1 MKWLTKLRS
10 KFRKACLQKPC
21 QPKYVDLMPVID
33 ADEYGHYSEA
43 LQFAIDSSRIRNI
56 AVTGPYGSGKSSII
70 QTFEAKTKSKFLNIS
85 LACFKEEIQS
95 SNEKEE
101 QERQILVERSIL
113 QQLLYGVEAN
123 KLPFSRFKRI
133 RFPRRCTPWMLA
145 GGIILW
151 LLAIAYFYSSFR
163 YGFLDI
169 DGSSFDSL
177 VTGILAIWS
186 LLGPLLLIGYIY
198 RSSFKYS
205 FTKISLSN
213 AEIETGEVSDNSVLS
228 RHLDEIIYFFQ
239 ACDFNVV
246 VFEDLDRFCSPEIF
260 VKLREINK
268 LINDN
273 PQVKWPVKFIYAL
286 KDHMFANKDRTKF
299 FDFIIPVVPVINST
313 NALEKL
319 TKRLPEKTFTSDSE
333 KRFLRE
339 VSLHLNDL
347 RLIHNI
353 VNEFH
358 LYYAQL
364 SSESI
369 DVTKLLAIL
378 IYKNVYPKDFE
389 SLHLN
394 KGVVYQVVHAKNDII
409 DKLSKKYK
417 DEISD
422 CESEL
427 KNLEKEVLAN
437 EKSLVQAFIGNIVSA
452 KENVNLSAILV
463 SDSQISFAQFTKE
476 DIAKLRKGPANAI
489 HLYSP
494 YVGRVDTGKTA
505 KQIEE
510 ELCPNST
517 FEKRFERIRQNA
529 THTQAELQS
538 QITAAHKSL
547 QKIRLLRLKELIA
560 QSSTDIIGESSAN
573 ELQGPDSTLLVY
585 LIRNGHIDE
594 SYLDYISVFYEGS
607 MTRNDHE
614 FLIKI
619 RGFETP
625 ESTYLID
632 SPKEVC
638 QEMRK
643 EDFSLSYVLN
653 IKIFDFL
660 LKNQNRENKERLKDA
675 LTFISENFDSAQVF
689 VQVFMRSYFELGN
702 QVSALVKSLS
712 KVWPDY
718 GSVAIQ
724 TNDVLLHIRHIL
736 RDVSPSD
743 VASAMN
749 KEGVLTQYLKEH
761 AFEVYTN
768 SFLTKENLAHL
779 KELNVCFEDLK
790 TIAQTTELLSYVHD
804 NNLYAITVDN
814 LRLLLMRLGNGV
826 TEEDCEIRNYTT
838 IFTKGTEKIQGY
850 VDSHIS
856 EYVNDVFLT
865 LPKNGSESPEI
876 ILALLEKEQ
885 LDLDQKQ
892 KIIHKKSHVF
902 NELDGIP
909 DSLWFFVFLQGKVLP
924 TWKNIFQYQSSSAYK
939 EDDLIQI
946 LSTKSIVD
954 RLVRQP
960 FNSNEIGKESS
971 EKIANFFGNADKIP
985 DDLYI
990 KLVEKIPFIWNR
1002 IPDSI
1007 SEKKILLLAQHGKLD
1022 LNDQTFAAIKYDRIL
1037 QQLFQA
1043 ALIENQID
1051 DYLKKKNQ
1059 FPVNDAIRG
1068 MLLQSSI
1075 NESQKL
1081 AIACDLDFA
1090 SIESDTPYLT
1100 KLVELLLSPKCD
1112 LTSFHN
1118 RLIQKVIACSKSVQT
1133 KIPLLEKAMFL
1144 FDKTTVLKLISSFP
1158 EPFDKISKY
1167 DNHPTIENT
1176 FVNRRFAKVLQ
1187 DYKIISSVKL
1197 FRTRIVINTYKSADS
1212 MEGAEE

>member
-10 KFRKACLQKPC
+10 KFRKACPQKPC

-85 LACFKEEIQS
+85 LACFKEETQKPD
-95 SNEKEE
+95 EKEE
-101 QERQILVERSIL
+101 QERQVLVERSIL

-133 RFPRRCTPWMLA
+133 RFPRWYTPWMLA

-163 YGFLDI
+163 YGLGI
-169 DGSSFDSL
+169 NCSSFDSL

-186 LLGPLLLIGYIY
+186 LLWPLLLIGYIY

-213 AEIETGEVSDNSVLS
+213 AEIETGEFSDNSVLS

-239 ACDFNVV
+239 VSDFQVV

-319 TKRLPEKTFTSDSE
+319 TQRLPEKVFTSDSE

-339 VSLHLNDL
+339 VSWHLNDL

-364 SSESI
+364 SSENI
-369 DVTKLLAIL
+369 NVTQLLAIL

-389 SLHLN
+389 ALHLN
-394 KGVVYQVVHAKNDII
+394 KGAVYKIVDAKNGII
-409 DKLSKKYK
+409 TELSKKYK
-417 DEISD
+417 DEISA
-422 CESEL
+422 CEPKL
-427 KNLEKEVLAN
+427 KNLEKEVFAN
-437 EKSLVQAFIGNIVSA
+437 EKSLVQAFIGNVVSA
-452 KENVNLSAILV
+452 YGDTNVKGILV
-463 SDSQISFAQFTKE
+463 RDNRIPFAKFTEEHIVQLK
-476 DIAKLRKGPANAI
+476 KGPSAAI

-494 YVGRVDTGKTA
+494 NFWSMDTGKTV

-510 ELCPNST
+510 ELCLNST
-517 FEKRFERIRQNA
+517 FEKRFERIRQID
-529 THTQAELQS
+529 TKAELQR
-538 QITAAHKSL
+538 QIIAAHKSL
-547 QKIRLLRLKELIA
+547 REIRLLPLKELIA
-560 QSSTDIIGESSAN
+560 QSSTDIIGNLITN

-585 LIRNGHIDE
+585 LIREGHIDE

-614 FLIKI
+614 FMISI
-619 RGFETP
+619 RAFKTP
-625 ESTYLID
+625 EPTYPID
-632 SPKEVC
+632 KPKEVC

-660 LKNQNRENKERLKDA
+660 LKNQKGENKERLKDA

-689 VQVFMRSYFELGN
+689 MQSYFKLGS

-712 KVWPDY
+712 NVWSDY

-724 TNDVLLHIRHIL
+724 TNEALLHTTHIL
-736 RDVSPSD
+736 CYVAPSD

-749 KEGVLTQYLKEH
+749 KENVLTQYLKEH
-761 AFEVYTN
+761 AFEVY
-768 SFLTKENLAHL
+768 SDSLLTKENFSHL
-779 KELNVCFEDLK
+779 KELNVCFENLK
-790 TIAQTTELLSYVHD
+790 TIAKNTELLSYVHD
-804 NNLYAITVDN
+804 NNLYVITADN
-814 LRLLLMRLGNGV
+814 LCLLLTWLGNGI
-826 TEEDCEIRNYTT
+826 TEEDCEIRNCTM
-838 IFTKGTEKIQGY
+838 ILTKGTEEIQGY
-850 VDSHIS
+850 VDSNIS

-865 LPKNGSESPEI
+865 LPKNESESPETI
-876 ILALLEKEQ
+876 VALLKQEN
-885 LDLDQKQ
+885 LDLNQKQ
-892 KIIHKKSHVF
+892 KIIQKQSHIF
-902 NELDGIP
+902 NELEELP
-909 DSLWFFVFLQGKVLP
+909 DSLWGFALLQEKVSP
-924 TWKNIFQYQSSSAYK
+924 TWKNLSQYQSSSVFNA
-939 EDDLIQI
+939 EDLIQI
-946 LSTKSIVD
+946 LSAKSIVD
-954 RLVRQP
+954 QLLRQP
-960 FNSNEIGKESS
+960 FKLNEIGKEPSDKLAS
-971 EKIANFFGNADKIP
+971 FIVNADQIP
-985 DDLYI
+985 DSLYI
-990 KLVEKIPFIWNR
+990 SLVQNTPFTWLVV
-1002 IPDSI
+1002 PDSI
-1007 SEKKILLLAQHGKLD
+1007 SEKKKLLLAQNGQLD
-1022 LNDQTFAAIKYDRIL
+1022 LNEDTFADAKADPDLLKALLASRID
-1037 QQLFQA
+1037 
-1043 ALIENQID
+1043 E
-1051 DYLKKKNQ
+1051 YLNKKDE
-1059 FPVNDAIRG
+1059 FPVDDDIRG

-1075 NESQKL
+1075 TELQKL
-1081 AIACDLDFA
+1081 AIARDLDST

-1100 KLVELLLSPKCD
+1100 KLGELLLSPKCD
-1112 LTSFHN
+1112 LTSLDN
-1118 RLIQKVIACSKSVQT
+1118 RLIQEVIVFSKSLQT
-1133 KIPLLEKAMFL
+1133 QIRLLEKAMPQFEK
-1144 FDKTTVLKLISSFP
+1144 DTVLNLISDFP
-1158 EPFDKISKY
+1158 EPFNEISDY
-1167 DNHPTIENT
+1167 NSHITIQKT
-1176 FVNRRFAKVLQ
+1176 PVNLPFAKALQ
-1187 DYKIISSVKL
+1187 KYKIVSSVNQYQNK
-1197 FRTRIVINTYKSADS
+1197 IVINTYKSAES